1 MNTAGWSK
9 AVGLGLVG
17 LVLTMVL
24 GRIAWLVQER
34 QERQQAAQQEVAEST
49 ASSQLLRGPYLE
61 RLCTEEWTVTE
72 TTVDDRGQRESRRR
86 EARQARLRSTPA
98 ALQINGDLKPQ
109 QLERGLFKVSTY
121 QAQLQLNARWDT
133 LQEVQLSSA
142 KPEAEVRCDAIRL
155 VMEVSD
161 ARGLRSVALQLNEQA
176 LTTRPGTPSGG
187 NGLHALLDAALP
199 VDKPL
204 QLKAQME
211 LLGTE
216 ALNLLPAAAQVQAS
230 LRSSWPHPS
239 FQGRFL
245 PNERSVSPD
254 GFTATWRVT
263 ELASGAA
270 AALRA
275 NKEAT
280 DQFGVALIDPIN
292 PYSLSDRA
300 IKYGFLFIALTL
312 AAVMLAELLGHQRVH
327 PVQYGFVGL
336 AMALFFLLLLAL
348 SEHLAFG
355 PSYALAAAAATGLL
369 AHYARGLFGNWRSG
383 LGFGAGVG
391 SLYGALYVVL
401 NLEKASLLLGALML
415 FVLLAA
421 AMRATRD
428 VDWYGLTQR

>member
-161 ARGLRSVALQLNEQA
+161 ARGLRSVALQLNEQV

-187 NGLHALLDAALP
+187 CAACSTSRNLP
-199 VDKPL
+199 LEGVPGWYR
-204 QLKAQME
+204 AVF
-211 LLGTE
+211 GT
-216 ALNLLPAAAQVQAS
+216 A
-230 LRSSWPHPS
+230 
-239 FQGRFL
+239 
-245 PNERSVSPD
+245 
-254 GFTATWRVT
+254 FT
-263 ELASGAA
+263 
-270 AALRA
+270 
-275 NKEAT
+275 
-280 DQFGVALIDPIN
+280 
-292 PYSLSDRA
+292 
-300 IKYGFLFIALTL
+300 FIASTGAWSWQTSQLDCAVDL
-312 AAVMLAELLGHQRVH
+312 ATCV
-327 PVQYGFVGL
+327 P
-336 AMALFFLLLLAL
+336 
-348 SEHLAFG
+348 
-355 PSYALAAAAATGLL
+355 
-369 AHYARGLFGNWRSG
+369 
-383 LGFGAGVG
+383 
-391 SLYGALYVVL
+391 
-401 NLEKASLLLGALML
+401 
-415 FVLLAA
+415 
-421 AMRATRD
+421 
-428 VDWYGLTQR
+428 